1 MCDVYYFF
9 WKWYKMLKLFF
20 IVYNVI
26 KGFDMMKMVKVMKDD
41 ENEFLVIMIL
51 MKKIKKDFDWKRMIF
66 FDRVVGVLKE
76 VNEVLVI
83 VVEFFEEEVFGL
95 VVVRILVCLSMW
107 ERMLMKK
114 KINDILFEVEFY
126 GLE

>member
-83 VVEFFEEEVFGL
+83 VVEFFEEEVFGM